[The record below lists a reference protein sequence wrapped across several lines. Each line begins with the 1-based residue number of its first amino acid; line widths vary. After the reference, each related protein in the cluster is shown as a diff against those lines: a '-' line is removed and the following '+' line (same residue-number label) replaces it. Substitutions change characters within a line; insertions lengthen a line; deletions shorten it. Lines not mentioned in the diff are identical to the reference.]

1 MELLTAKPE
10 SDLYN
15 ALLPGGDEVDPSSKQ
30 DVYEKVDPTPMM
42 QNSILAI
49 IQAEPSDSQENV
61 RDSCV
66 IGFVFVSEVDEKRKK
81 FKVLAPMSGRIPR
94 RVLIWGYWPESA
106 GNLIG

>member
-1 MELLTAKPE
+1 ME
-10 SDLYN
+10 
-15 ALLPGGDEVDPSSKQ
+15 SSGRQ

-42 QNSILAI
+42 QNSLLAI
-49 IQAEPSDSQENV
+49 VQAEPGDSQENV

-94 RVLIWGYWPESA
+94 RVLLWGYWPESA